1 MWYKMLPRRRHSATR
16 EGQMRMRREV
26 REHVNRVTGIL
37 GRHEPPHFQLEPGE
51 RLLASWQRSLDRHRV
66 DPGQVAT
73 PRVLTSTD
81 LKDHRGRLESLLR
94 ISRYAVSSLHTQ
106 VREANYCVLLTDAAG
121 ATVIF
126 EGVPALDREFRQE
139 GFRAGTCWSEQD
151 EGTNG
156 VGTTIMD
163 RAPTLV
169 HKTEHFRAHN
179 ISFTCSAAPIFGPDE
194 ELLAVL
200 DASAL
205 YSSDDK
211 KSQSLVFRMV
221 VNHALAIENAYFIET
236 FSHHWILQLG
246 RSRDFVD
253 VQIDYLI
260 AFDPLGGIAAANRKA
275 RADLTGRPAPLETNI
290 EKIFD
295 CTALD
300 IIRRSHDR
308 PGAPVPLRCLRTGEQ
323 FYALLRA
330 PSPTGI
336 SRARAPAQRRPKEG
350 RESGA
355 HALPGFARLGLGDD
369 RVRQYAQQ
377 ACRVANRRIP
387 ILLLGETGTGKESF
401 AKAIHAYSDRRDR
414 PFVAVNCAAI
424 PEGLIE
430 SELFGYTDGAF
441 TGARTK
447 GSKGKILQA
456 SGGTLFLDEIGDM
469 PVQLQ
474 TRLLRV
480 LAESEVLQL
489 GSDQPVPAD
498 LHVICATNRDLEGMV
513 ERGLFREDLFYRLN
527 VATFEMPRAAHPY
540 RQAGS
545 HPCHGA
551 RRGAGAGARCDAG
564 SRRARDADRLRLA
577 RESSRASQCPALRL
591 CAVRRA
597 RDPPRT
603 LSSGHH
609 ARCRRGFRRTCRYPP
624 RCERAATGCRR
635 RRRSAARAADCDPD
649 QEQLAGRRIRPS
661 TGHIARY
668 LLSLDVSTQD
678 RSTEQNGGTVIA
690 QRRRLSRR
698 RGASIRLRPAAGASP
713 ESLGRRNGRTMASAG
728 GIRCKD
734 RADDPTNRRDP
745 FGTPYPLRVTFR
757 ALSVT
762 PL

>member
-1 MWYKMLPRRRHSATR
+1 
-16 EGQMRMRREV
+16 MRREV
-26 REHVNRVTGIL
+26 REHINRVTGIL

-205 YSSDDK
+205 YSSDDR

-527 VATFEMPRAAHPY
+527 VATFEMPPLRTRTDRLDLILAMAREEAREQGRDVTLAPDVLEMLTAYGWPGNLRELRNALRYACALCTGRVILREHFPAGIVRGVDGDSGERAGIRRDASE
-540 RQAGS
+540 RQQ
-545 HPCHGA
+545 
-551 RRGAGAGARCDAG
+551 DAG
-564 SRRARDADRLRLA
+564 DGADQQREQLIAILTRNSWQVAASARQLGI
-577 RESSRASQCPALRL
+577 SRATFYRWMHRHRIVQPNKMAG
-591 CAVRRA
+591 
-597 RDPPRT
+597 
-603 LSSGHH
+603 LSSHIGGDS
-609 ARCRRGFRRTCRYPP
+609 RDG
-624 RCERAATGCRR
+624 
-635 RRRSAARAADCDPD
+635 AD
-649 QEQLAGRRIRPS
+649 LPS
-661 TGHIARY
+661 
-668 LLSLDVSTQD
+668 D
-678 RSTEQNGGTVIA
+678 
-690 QRRRLSRR
+690 
-698 RGASIRLRPAAGASP
+698 
-713 ESLGRRNGRTMASAG
+713 
-728 GIRCKD
+728 
-734 RADDPTNRRDP
+734 
-745 FGTPYPLRVTFR
+745 
-757 ALSVT
+757 
-762 PL
+762 